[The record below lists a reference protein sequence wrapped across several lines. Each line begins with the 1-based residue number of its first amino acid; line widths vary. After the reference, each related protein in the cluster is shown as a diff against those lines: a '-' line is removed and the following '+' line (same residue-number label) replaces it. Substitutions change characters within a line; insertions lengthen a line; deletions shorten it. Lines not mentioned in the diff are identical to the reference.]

1 MGTLK
6 SGAITTA
13 EASASAAPFLGVG
26 NLKLDVRGSN
36 NGDVKVWAI
45 PAAEASAL
53 EALFLGAGGLKLDVR
68 GVGSEK
74 VGG

>member
-6 SGAITTA
+6 FG
-13 EASASAAPFLGVG
+13 
-26 NLKLDVRGSN
+26 
-36 NGDVKVWAI
+36 AI